1 MSPSHSP
8 KFGEEMEP
16 RLKKRYREEVIAGLL
31 RDFKY
36 KNVMMV
42 PRLQKIVLNTSIK
55 EAISNA
61 KILEAAADELTQISG
76 QKAVIRRARRS
87 IANFKL
93 REGMPVGAMVTLR
106 GDRMWEFMDRLV
118 SVAIPRIRDFRG
130 VSPKGFD
137 GRGNYSFG
145 LQEQII
151 FPEIHYDK
159 VTRINGMNVTFVTTA
174 PTDAEGKALLTYLGM
189 PFRQ

>member
-1 MSPSHSP
+1 
-8 KFGEEMEP
+8 MEP

-106 GDRMWEFMDRLV
+106 GDRMWEFLDRLV

>member
-1 MSPSHSP
+1 
-8 KFGEEMEP
+8 MEP
-16 RLKKRYREEVIAGLL
+16 RLKKRYREEVVPTLT
-31 RDFKY
+31 REFKY
-36 KNVMMV
+36 ANPMMV
-42 PRLQKIVLNTSIK
+42 PRLKKIVLNTSIK
-55 EAISNA
+55 EAISNV
-61 KILEAAADELTQISG
+61 KILEAAAEELTQITG
-76 QKAVIRRARRS
+76 QKAIIRRARRS

-106 GDRMWEFMDRLV
+106 GNRMWEFLDRLI

-151 FPEIHYDK
+151 FPEIQYDK
-159 VTRINGMNVTFVTTA
+159 VTRINGMNVSFVTSA
-174 PTDAEGKALLTYLGM
+174 PTDAEGKALLAFLGV

>member
-1 MSPSHSP
+1 
-8 KFGEEMEP
+8 MEP
-16 RLKKRYREEVIAGLL
+16 RLKKRYREEVVAGLL
-31 RDFKY
+31 RDFNY
-36 KNVMMV
+36 RNVMMV

-61 KILEAAADELTQISG
+61 KILEAAADELGQITG
-76 QKAVIRRARRS
+76 QKAYIRRARRS

-106 GDRMWEFMDRLV
+106 GDRMWEFLDRLI
-118 SVAIPRIRDFRG
+118 SIAIPRIRDFRG

-151 FPEIHYDK
+151 FPEIQYDK
-159 VTRINGMNVTFVTTA
+159 VTRINGMNVTFVTSA
-174 PTDAEGKALLTYLGM
+174 PNDAEGKALLTYLGV